1 VKTIAQE
8 EPRFMA
14 SPAPTT
20 ASGLTNGSDSDED
33 DDSETKSYKR
43 VKAEFE
49 KKEMEYMVKLAA
61 LSRQKEELQRTV
73 EKATHDIRSKELT
86 SNHANPLYVSLDERS
101 RRILE
106 SKDLYITSL
115 QEKIKEAKAKSR
127 ELASNPLVQKIISQH
142 KEDRPVLELFT

>member
-1 VKTIAQE
+1 
-8 EPRFMA
+8 MA

-20 ASGLTNGSDSDED
+20 ATGLTNESDSSDED

-49 KKEMEYMVKLAA
+49 KKEKEYMAKLAA

-73 EKATHDIRSKELT
+73 EKANNDILSKQLT
-86 SNHANPLYVSLDERS
+86 SNNVNPLYVSIDERS

-106 SKDLYITSL
+106 NKDLYITSL
-115 QEKIKEAKAKSR
+115 QDKIKAAKAKSR
-127 ELASNPLVQKIISQH
+127 ELA
-142 KEDRPVLELFT
+142 